1 MHELGIVFHII
12 DTLEDVAKENN
23 VSEINTVT
31 LEVGEVSTVI
41 PSYLTDC
48 WNWAVKRTSIMP
60 NATLKVDMIKALTY
74 CEDCGD
80 TYDTVANGKIC
91 PHCQSERTY
100 LVQGNEINIK
110 EIEAV

>member
-23 VSEINTVT
+23 VSDISSVT
-31 LEVGEVSTVI
+31 LEIGEVSTVI
-41 PSYLTDC
+41 PSYLEDC
-48 WNWAVKRTSIMP
+48 WNWAVKRTDFMP

-74 CEDCGD
+74 CENCGD
-80 TYDTVANGKIC
+80 TYDTVAHGKIC
-91 PHCQSERTY
+91 PHCKSESTY
-100 LVQGNEINIK
+100 LVQGNEISIK